1 MVNQRIAE
9 LLSKAKDPERVFPAT
24 DLYNEGW
31 MLRLV
36 IDWFSRNTQVDCDI
50 RFLKDSRWYSEALLP
65 SQFLARQ
72 RGDGGQGAARWMAYC
87 GTTRKEG
94 VPT

>member
-9 LLSKAKDPERVFPAT
+9 LLSKAKDPDRGFPVT

-36 IDWFSRNTQVDCDI
+36 C
-50 RFLKDSRWYSEALLP
+50 
-65 SQFLARQ
+65 
-72 RGDGGQGAARWMAYC
+72 
-87 GTTRKEG
+87 
-94 VPT
+94 